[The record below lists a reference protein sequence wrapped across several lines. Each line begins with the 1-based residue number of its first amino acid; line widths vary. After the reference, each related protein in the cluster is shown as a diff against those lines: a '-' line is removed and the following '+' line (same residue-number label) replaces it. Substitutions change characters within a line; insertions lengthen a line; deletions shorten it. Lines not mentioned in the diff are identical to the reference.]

1 MKLKQKLIQKNSLG
15 LLLLTLMFACDFSS
29 GLQKEILLAQDYIQ
43 EQEYKKAAD
52 VYEIILK
59 KKLSPNLRIKV
70 TYQLGE
76 IYSIYLNHYKNA
88 LQHFKQVVELSDEP
102 LWQVKA
108 LEKIA
113 EINFEYVQD
122 YKETIQAYDVLVNFT
137 PKLQQQD
144 FYNFRIAL
152 SHLNLKNYTVAI
164 EQFNSMIQN
173 QGHEYHIKAFYYLG
187 LSYFYMKKW
196 SKAIDI
202 WYEYIKREKGR
213 EDIVLTK
220 FLIAN
225 AYETNEELKRAYGI
239 YYSILNEY
247 PNPEVIKSRLESLY
261 ARRVSRKR

>member
-1 MKLKQKLIQKNSLG
+1 MKKVLKNNILIFSLV
-15 LLLLTLMFACDFSS
+15 TLISCDFSS
-29 GLQKEILLAQDYIQ
+29 GLHKEILLAQDYIQ
-43 EQEYKKAAD
+43 EQEYSKAAE

-59 KKLSPNLRIKV
+59 KKLSPNLRIKI

-76 IYSIYLNHYKNA
+76 IYSIYLNNYKPA
-88 LQHFKQVVELSDEP
+88 LKYFKQVVELSDEP
-102 LWQVKA
+102 LWQVKS

-122 YKETIQAYDVLVNFT
+122 YKETINAYNVLVNFT
-137 PKLQQQD
+137 PRLQGQD

-152 SHLNLKNYTVAI
+152 SNLNLKNYTVAI
-164 EQFNSMIQN
+164 EQFNEMIQN
-173 QGHEYHIKAFYYLG
+173 QGHEYHIKAFYYVG
-187 LSYFYMKKW
+187 LSYFYMKNW
-196 SKAIDI
+196 TKAIDI
-202 WYEYIKREKGR
+202 WYEYIKREKNR

-247 PNPEVIKSRLESLY
+247 PNPEVVKSRLESLY